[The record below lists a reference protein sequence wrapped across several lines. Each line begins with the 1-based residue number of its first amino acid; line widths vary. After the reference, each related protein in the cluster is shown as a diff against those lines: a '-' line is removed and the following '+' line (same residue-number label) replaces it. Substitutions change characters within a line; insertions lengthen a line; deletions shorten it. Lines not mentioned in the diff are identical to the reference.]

1 MGWTFNTPE
10 DTPNDGPKLT
20 AIATVFTVLSLF
32 FLATRF
38 YVRGIMIKAVGSDDC
53 VLVVTWIAA
62 CGFTVVTILQSKWGL
77 GLKFVDD
84 MPPQNIYNFG
94 LLQFMGAPF
103 YITSILGFK
112 LSLMLSYL
120 RFMTQGWVRTTTIVV
135 AVLCTLFHL
144 SFLIVQ
150 INLCQPVAKQ
160 WDPAILHGS
169 CLTAVPFYM
178 SMASLTI
185 LFDVAVML
193 LPFPVLLAS
202 QIQKRKK
209 LVLLGLFAL
218 GIFITII
225 QMIRIQTI
233 SSLSNY
239 LDSSALIMWSTI
251 ENNLGIMVACVPTLA
266 PLFKSFAEK
275 TSRSGYYKN
284 TSDAGGGGRS
294 HEAKYGPHSWRDGE
308 GSRSGG
314 GGGIHGRNGNG
325 HGVNSNI
332 SASGGK
338 NGVYAMGSI
347 NRQSSVAGGPTP
359 EDSQERIWSV
369 GNAMITKKTDIV
381 ISRELRANEPDSA

>member
-1 MGWTFNTPE
+1 
-10 DTPNDGPKLT
+10 
-20 AIATVFTVLSLF
+20 
-32 FLATRF
+32 
-38 YVRGIMIKAVGSDDC
+38 
-53 VLVVTWIAA
+53 
-62 CGFTVVTILQSKWGL
+62 
-77 GLKFVDD
+77 
-84 MPPQNIYNFG
+84 
-94 LLQFMGAPF
+94 
-103 YITSILGFK
+103 
-112 LSLMLSYL
+112 
-120 RFMTQGWVRTTTIVV
+120 
-135 AVLCTLFHL
+135 
-144 SFLIVQ
+144 
-150 INLCQPVAKQ
+150 
-160 WDPAILHGS
+160 
-169 CLTAVPFYM
+169 
-178 SMASLTI
+178 
-185 LFDVAVML
+185 ML

-325 HGVNSNI
+325 HGVNSKI